1 MLHTIRE
8 PQTRRLKS
16 AWIVHDPHKG
26 GRSLLV
32 RQNDRQKVMEIWL
45 TKEDQENAVFMDGL
59 NAKYEEW
66 KQQGYL
72 PVVYRSG
79 SEPLFDCTLDLLKH
93 NRKVSARSEA
103 R

>member
-1 MLHTIRE
+1 M
-8 PQTRRLKS
+8 
-16 AWIVHDPHKG
+16 IVK
-26 GRSLLV
+26 
-32 RQNDRQKVMEIWL
+32 QNDRLKIMEIWL
-45 TKEDQENAVFMDGL
+45 TKEDQENEVFMDGL

-93 NRKVSARSEA
+93 NRNKQTNAIVFLPVIYQTTP
-103 R
+103 